1 MREPLTNEQKASLAE
16 VIPEWVRDGESITRT
31 FRFADF
37 VEAMGFVTSV
47 ALAAEAA
54 DHHPDIAISW
64 NTVILTLS
72 THSAGKLTELDRD
85 LALRFDGL
93 A

>member
-1 MREPLTNEQKASLAE
+1 MTTPLSDEQKASLGEA
-16 VIPEWVRDGESITRT
+16 IPEWTVSGESLTRT

-37 VEAMGFVTSV
+37 AAAMGFVTSV

-64 NTVILTLS
+64 NTVTLTLS
-72 THSAGKLTELDRD
+72 THSVGALTNLDRD
-85 LALRFDGL
+85 LAMRIDGML
-93 A
+93 

>member
-1 MREPLTNEQKASLAE
+1 MRDPLTEEQKAALAE
-16 VIPEWVRDGESITRT
+16 MIPEWVRDGESITRT

-47 ALAAEAA
+47 AIAAEAA
-54 DHHPDIAISW
+54 DHHPDISISW
-64 NTVILTLS
+64 NTVALTLS

-85 LALRFDGL
+85 LAVRFDGL

>member
-1 MREPLTNEQKASLAE
+1 MRNPLTDEQKASLPV
-16 VIPEWVRDGESITRT
+16 VIPEWVRDGEAITRT

-37 VEAMGFVTSV
+37 AEAMGFVTSV

-54 DHHPDIAISW
+54 DHHPDISISW
-64 NTVILTLS
+64 NTVTLTLS
-72 THSAGKLTELDRD
+72 THSVGRLTELDRD
-85 LALRFDGL
+85 LAVRIDGL